1 MRQTRIPFALAL
13 AVVLAACG
21 GPPNMTTIGAQN
33 PESGPMVSAERAA
46 LAVPAPEP
54 ARYAYQNGS
63 LWYSGPTGLL
73 GDKRARTLGDILT
86 VTIEIDEEATMNN
99 ATQRSRDGSESASV
113 GAFFGLAGVLESQ
126 IGGVTP
132 ELEMGSTSSF
142 NGNGSVKRNEEL
154 SLRVAATVV
163 RVLPNGHFVIE
174 GDQEVRVNNELR
186 DLHVAGIV
194 RPEDISRYNEIAYD
208 RIAGARIS
216 YGGRGQITSAQ
227 QPRWGQRTMDT
238 VMPY

>member
-1 MRQTRIPFALAL
+1 MRTAKLAALAL
-13 AVVLAACG
+13 ALAGCG
-21 GPPNMTTIGAQN
+21 IGQPPNMTTIGAQH
-33 PESGPMVSAERAA
+33 PDSGPMMSAERAA

-54 ARYAYQNGS
+54 ARFAYQNGS
-63 LWYSGPTGLL
+63 LWHTGPTGLL

-86 VTIEIDEEATMNN
+86 VMIEIDEEASISNSTD
-99 ATQRSRDGSESASV
+99 RSRDGSESASV
-113 GAFFGLAGVLESQ
+113 GAFFGLGGVLESE
-126 IGGVTP
+126 IGGMTP
-132 ELEMGSTSSF
+132 ELEMGSTSNFS
-142 NGNGSVKRNEEL
+142 GSGSVKRNEEL

-194 RPEDISRYNEIAYD
+194 RPEDISRHNEIAYD

-227 QPRWGQRTMDT
+227 QPRWGQQVVDR
-238 VMPY
+238 VVPY